1 MNTPRNRSV
10 SALRAEQLAL
20 PRGPRKRTKLRSDLV
35 LGARRE
41 LGTVAVVAVMC
52 GVYAGALLV
61 ASDLLKV
68 NSDQAG
74 DITAVGV
81 VLGVVSS
88 VFIAVAVYVS
98 TVVIVNGVDTVIAGR
113 LRQIALLR
121 LLGADSVS
129 LRRAVVRGTTVV
141 ATGGVVVGVLLGVAA
156 GDVTR
161 VVLVHD
167 GRLPG
172 GGYAWFP
179 LLAVPA
185 AVVVSLAAA
194 AAAWVGSRAVLRATP
209 AQALTGAEAPAPETV
224 RAGRLRRLVTVA
236 LIGGGTLLLVVA
248 AALGEGG
255 TALGFLLAAA
265 GAMVSG
271 AGILVGAQLVVPS
284 LVGAASR
291 LLGTDPPSKVA
302 ARNAVR
308 DPRRTTRSTMGLVI
322 GVTLVTTFAAG
333 FAALRTAARSWD
345 QTAAQAVQTDRI
357 LRDISAIMI
366 CVVVV
371 SSAIAA
377 VGFVSTMSLAVIQRT
392 REIGLLRALGFTG
405 RQVRAMITK
414 ESVALSAT
422 AVTFGMALGLTYG
435 ALGAQSLVGFQT
447 DGFVW
452 GVPGLA
458 LVAIAVAG
466 VLLVLA
472 ASWVPSSRAVA
483 VAPVEALRAAG

>member
-1 MNTPRNRSV
+1 MT
-10 SALRAEQLAL
+10 
-20 PRGPRKRTKLRSDLV
+20 TRSDLV

-41 LGTVAVVAVMC
+41 LGTVGLVAAMC
-52 GVYAGALLV
+52 GFYAGALLV
-61 ASDLLKV
+61 ASDLLRV
-68 NSDQAG
+68 SSGRAG
-74 DITAVGV
+74 GATAVGV
-81 VLGVVSS
+81 LLGVVSS

-121 LLGADSVS
+121 LLGADAVS
-129 LRRAVVRGTTVV
+129 LRGAVVRGTTVV
-141 ATGGVVVGVLLGVAA
+141 ATGGVVAGVLGGVLA
-156 GDVTR
+156 GDVAR
-161 VVLVHD
+161 VVLVGA
-167 GRLPG
+167 GRLPEG
-172 GGYAWFP
+172 DYSWFP
-179 LLAVPA
+179 LLAAPA
-185 AVVVSLAAA
+185 AVVVSLSAAA
-194 AAAWVGSRAVLRATP
+194 ASWVGSRAVLRATP
-209 AQALTGAEAPAPETV
+209 AQALTGAAAPAPETA
-224 RAGRLRRLVTVA
+224 RTGRLRRLATAGLV
-236 LIGGGTLLLVVA
+236 GTGALLLVGA
-248 AALGEGG
+248 AALGEEGS
-255 TALGFLLAAA
+255 AAGFLMAAA

-271 AGILVGAQLVVPS
+271 TGILVGARLVVPALTS
-284 LVGAASR
+284 AVSR
-291 LLGTDPPSKVA
+291 LLGSDPPSKVA

-333 FAALRTAARSWD
+333 FAALRTAAETWD

-357 LRDISAIMI
+357 LRDVSAVMI

-377 VGFVSTMSLAVIQRT
+377 VGFVSTMSLGVIQRT
-392 REIGLLRALGFTG
+392 REIGLLRALGFTAG
-405 RQVRAMITK
+405 QVRTMITK

-422 AVTFGMALGLTYG
+422 AVTFGMLLGLAYG

-452 GVPGLA
+452 GVPGVVLA
-458 LVAIAVAG
+458 GVAVGG